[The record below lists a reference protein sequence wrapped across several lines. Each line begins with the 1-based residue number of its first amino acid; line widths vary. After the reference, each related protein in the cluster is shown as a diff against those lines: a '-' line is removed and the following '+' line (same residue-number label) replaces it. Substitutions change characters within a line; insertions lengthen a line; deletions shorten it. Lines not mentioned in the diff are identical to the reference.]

1 MTFVFA
7 QEAGGAAAGNTAASA
22 IGWTIAFLLIAGFA
36 IAVLIN
42 VRRGRDEVGA
52 ELELA
57 PNRKPYLDDEELE
70 GKKLDRTLGAGLLLL
85 AMISI
90 AVPLY
95 WLYEPARQEGMVEQ
109 FKEDSIRYGSE
120 VYTTKARCAD
130 CHGPAGVGG
139 VKETPLLNANGQFLA
154 QVKWQA
160 PALNTML
167 YRFTKEEVK
176 FILNYGRPFSP
187 MPAWGAPGG
196 GPLTDQQLDD
206 VIAYLE
212 SVQLEPEDARAALD
226 KEIEK
231 VCKPE
236 RKADGS
242 LNGANPRC
250 TVSDAGSPGG
260 SVTYADLGEALFNLG
275 LYDGFAGGAYSCG
288 RCHTKGW
295 SYARPE
301 QSGGGAMGPNL
312 TGGSELAQFDTVE
325 NQVAFVSKG
334 SELGKKYGNNG
345 LGDGKMPGFGI
356 NRNAEI
362 VGSEMKASQVMFTQE
377 EITAI
382 VEYERGL

>member
-7 QEAGGAAAGNTAASA
+7 QAAGGAAGNTAASG
-22 IGWTIAFLLIAGFA
+22 IGWAIAVLLIAGFA
-36 IAVLIN
+36 LALAIN
-42 VRRGRDEVGA
+42 VRRGRAEVGS
-52 ELELA
+52 EIELA
-57 PNRKPYLDDEELE
+57 PNRKPYLTDEELE
-70 GKKLDRTLGAGLLLL
+70 GKKLDRTLGAGLVLL
-85 AMISI
+85 AMVSI
-90 AVPLY
+90 TVPLY
-95 WLYEPARQEGMVEQ
+95 WLYEPARQEGAIKRFE
-109 FKEDSIRYGSE
+109 EESIGYGSE
-120 VYTTKARCAD
+120 IYTTKARCAD

-160 PALNTML
+160 PALNTVL

-206 VIAYLE
+206 TITYLE
-212 SVQLEPEDARAALD
+212 SIQLEPAAARAALD

-301 QSGGGAMGPNL
+301 VSGGGAMGPNL
-312 TGGSELAQFDTVE
+312 TGGSELAQFDTAE

-334 SELGKKYGNNG
+334 AELGKKYGNNG

-362 VGSEMKASQVMFTQE
+362 VGSKLSTNQVMFSQE
-377 EITAI
+377 EIAAI
-382 VEYERGL
+382 VEYERSL